1 MVMAVFLK
9 FLNNFCR
16 AFEMPSINFE
26 INLILTWSPS
36 CVIKTS
42 TGMQKFTI
50 TDNILYLADVTRS
63 TENNRKSLH

>member
-1 MVMAVFLK
+1 MVVLLK

-26 INLILTWSPS
+26 INLILTWSS
-36 CVIKTS
+36 NCVIKTS

-50 TDNILYLADVTRS
+50 TDNILYPPDVTHW
-63 TENNRKSLH
+63 TENNPKSLH